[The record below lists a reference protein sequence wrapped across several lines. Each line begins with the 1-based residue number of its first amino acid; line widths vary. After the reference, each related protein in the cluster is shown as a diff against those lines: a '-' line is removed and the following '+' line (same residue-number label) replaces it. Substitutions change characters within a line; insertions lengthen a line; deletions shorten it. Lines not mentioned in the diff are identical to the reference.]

1 MREVPEKNNNDP
13 NTTTSTATNNNP
25 SNNKTLKRSPIKIIG
40 VKEPP
45 NLVLEETKTQKKTL
59 LEGLKYRFTKEG
71 NLEKRNELIKEYK
84 TSFFK
89 DFHQLR
95 TEGIK
100 LWEASTEINKSEDA
114 LYMPNIKTRSL
125 STSQVNTTELLKG
138 HISMVVMY
146 FNRFGQDQSKSF
158 IKPFLETFS
167 NNSKIQY
174 IEDR

>member
-1 MREVPEKNNNDP
+1 KNNNDP

-71 NLEKRNELIKEYK
+71 NLEKRNEL
-84 TSFFK
+84 
-89 DFHQLR
+89 